1 MKISLVSVLVF
12 VGVMAAAATPRAQ
25 DDVVHA
31 LRKGGYVLFLRHT
44 ATNPDQADTD
54 PLNLDNIKARRQLT
68 DEGRNQAKA
77 LGAALRQLKIPV
89 GKILASKFYRAR
101 ETAELLDLGEV
112 ETVLDI
118 TEGGLVVSPRENQRR
133 AAALRTLLATAPP
146 EGKNTIIVSRRRT
159 CKTPQARN
167 SATSARGRSSS
178 SSPSA
183 KESSSW
189 SRVSPHLPGGR
200 SGQSSR
206 GRRLISH

>member
-12 VGVMAAAATPRAQ
+12 VGVMAAAAAARAQ

-54 PLNLDNIKARRQLT
+54 PLNLDNIKAQRQLM

-77 LGAALRQLKIPV
+77 LGAALRQFKIPV

-118 TEGGLVVSPRENQRR
+118 TEGGLVVSPRENRRR

-146 EGKNTIIVSRRRT
+146 EGKNTIIVSHRSNLQDVAG
-159 CKTPQARN
+159 KEFGDLGEGEIVVFQPLSEGKFKLVARV
-167 SATSARGRSSS
+167 APSSQWAEW
-178 SSPSA
+178 A
-183 KESSSW
+183 K
-189 SRVSPHLPGGR
+189 
-200 SGQSSR
+200 
-206 GRRLISH
+206 